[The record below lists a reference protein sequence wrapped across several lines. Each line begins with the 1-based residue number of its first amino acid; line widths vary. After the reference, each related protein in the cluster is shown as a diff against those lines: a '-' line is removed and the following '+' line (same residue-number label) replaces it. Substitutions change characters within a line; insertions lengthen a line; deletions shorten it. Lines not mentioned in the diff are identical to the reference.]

1 MKKTYISPLMSEVNV
16 EATNMLAASLVM
28 SDKSVDTA
36 TQQLGSERRG
46 EWGNLRN
53 YIRYTTNVVETLSG
67 SFDVRSNSRVQHGQG
82 SCHAGAVDAHRKWG
96 NLWN

>member
-36 TQQLGSERRG
+36 TQQLGGERRG
-46 EWGNLRN
+46 SWG
-53 YIRYTTNVVETLSG
+53 
-67 SFDVRSNSRVQHGQG
+67 D
-82 SCHAGAVDAHRKWG
+82 
-96 NLWN
+96 LWN